1 MCFSDKEHY
10 FSQLSFVMDTKKLNI
25 NTHLEN
31 LSTILNDHADHM
43 VWHEYMD
50 RSENLQH

>member
-1 MCFSDKEHY
+1 MCFSDKEQF
-10 FSQLSFVMDTKKLNI
+10 FSQESYVMDTQKLNI

-43 VWHEYMD
+43 VSNVY
-50 RSENLQH
+50 SLL